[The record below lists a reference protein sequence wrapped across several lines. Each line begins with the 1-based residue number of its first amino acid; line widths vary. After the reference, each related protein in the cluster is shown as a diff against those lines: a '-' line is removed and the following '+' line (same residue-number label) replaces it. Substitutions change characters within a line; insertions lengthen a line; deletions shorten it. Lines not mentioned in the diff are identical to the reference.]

1 MPAWCCCRRRT
12 PEGKEHLSDAESA
25 ASDDGGT
32 DDGSC
37 SARDQVVPKYTK
49 TAIDDRTEEADGTS
63 FASSLD
69 LVDPE
74 VLRVPLM

>member
-1 MPAWCCCRRRT
+1 MPAWCCCWRRT

-37 SARDQVVPKYTK
+37 SARDPVVLKYAK
-49 TAIDDRTEEADGTS
+49 TTIDDRSEEADAIS

-74 VLRVPLM
+74 ALRVPLM